1 VVRNRRGPTGRVA
14 KLVDPYPG
22 VRCASAP
29 PHRRRPVV
37 GDPDPGL
44 FSFRPLRD
52 ERLVDSCY
60 LLLNV
65 DFGDADGK
73 VANAA
78 DHADAFCD
86 ADCSA
91 RIEHVEQVG
100 AFQRQLIR

>member
-1 VVRNRRGPTGRVA
+1 MVRNRRGPIGRVA
-14 KLVDPYPG
+14 KLVDAYPG
-22 VRCASAP
+22 VRYASAP

-37 GDPDPGL
+37 GDPDPGQ
-44 FSFRPLRD
+44 FSIRPLRD

-65 DFGDADGK
+65 DLSDTDGE
-73 VANAA
+73 VSNATN
-78 DHADAFCD
+78 HADAFCD